1 MLVMVT
7 GMMCDVDIDDDG
19 MMKSKYY
26 KYVFTDI
33 DNSFW
38 SLHCQIETVFT
49 ILPRHG
55 KLTKEIEVYKTF

>member
-1 MLVMVT
+1 MILIPGIAGVVMMVLCVMVCMILMLVMVT

-33 DNSFW
+33 DNSF
-38 SLHCQIETVFT
+38 
-49 ILPRHG
+49 
-55 KLTKEIEVYKTF
+55 